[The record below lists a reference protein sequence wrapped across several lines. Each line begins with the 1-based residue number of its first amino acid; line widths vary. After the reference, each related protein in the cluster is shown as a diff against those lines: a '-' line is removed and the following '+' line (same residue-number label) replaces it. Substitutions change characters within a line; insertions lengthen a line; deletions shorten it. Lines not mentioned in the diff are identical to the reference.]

1 MAARKRAAK
10 RTGNRTGG
18 VERAAIDH
26 GRTLAARAI
35 RARER
40 RGPATRSRGA
50 SAGLLIAEGDS
61 WFDYPFFDTLERL
74 EDAFGFEIESVA
86 HKGDTVEGMAYDQ
99 SQTQTLARLFEKV
112 AGRGGQPRAILL
124 SGGGNDIA
132 GDELAIMLNHAA
144 SGLPPINESVARG
157 VIDVR
162 LKTALLTII
171 SGVTALSKHYFN
183 RAVPMLIHGYARPVP
198 DGRGYLGGGW
208 ILPGPWLKPGFTQ
221 KGYGD
226 VKGNC
231 GLIGELID
239 RFNAMLQT
247 VPATPGLGHVNYVD
261 LRPVLSTDP
270 GGPYK
275 KMWNDELHP
284 TKSGFER
291 VAGAFHKVITG
302 FPPPGGRGRGGPAT
316 ARSPRR
322 LAASRRA

>member
-1 MAARKRAAK
+1 MAARKRTRNKK
-10 RTGNRTGG
+10 RRTTVRTAGPARRA
-18 VERAAIDH
+18 ERAAIDH
-26 GRTLAARAI
+26 GKTLAAQAI

-40 RGPATRSRGA
+40 RKKPALRSKAA
-50 SAGLLIAEGDS
+50 SAGLVIAEGDS

-86 HKGDTVEGMAYDQ
+86 HKGDTVEGMAYDA

-144 SGLPPINESVARG
+144 SGLPAINPDVVHG

-162 LKTALLTII
+162 LKTALLTVI
-171 SGVTALSKHYFN
+171 SGVTALSKHYFE
-183 RAVPMLIHGYARPVP
+183 RAVPVIVHGYARPVP

-221 KGYGD
+221 KGYPD
-226 VKGNC
+226 VRVNC

-247 VPATPGLGHVNYVD
+247 IPATPELGHVHYVD
-261 LRPVLSTDP
+261 LRPVIDCQP
-270 GGPYK
+270 GSHKPL
-275 KMWNDELHP
+275 WNDELHP
-284 TKSGFER
+284 TKPGFEL
-291 VAGAFHKVITG
+291 VAGALAKVIAA
-302 FPPPGGRGRGGPAT
+302 FGR
-316 ARSPRR
+316 
-322 LAASRRA
+322 